1 MTNIAQT
8 WRRTLGSL
16 AAIAGLLV
24 SGLCAAQESSASSMP
39 LIDVHF
45 HLMPFM
51 RPETLEAR
59 MDKNHVALAIS
70 AGAIGG
76 PQIGDPRVRDAD
88 VTLRLA
94 DRYIPASGSGEL
106 YRAERAAGVN
116 LFTDA
121 ANPYRT
127 DALAR
132 LLDQRYSGRR
142 AIPETF
148 PNAENSS
155 VDPMRRRRVPT
166 DGPFFQE
173 LMKLAVQ
180 EKLPLPMHMEWHPE
194 SVAQL
199 ANLLRAFPEGT
210 VVLSH
215 CGKITVAD
223 DIRLFFEQHTNVY
236 CDLGFRGA
244 PLASQE
250 SLKDPKRLIYWPSG
264 LFRKADIKPD
274 WLKLINDFPE
284 RFMMAI
290 DDVHSWEQYDEVVA
304 AIRDGVLAKLDPVVA
319 EQVAY
324 RNALK
329 VYRLPNDTVRPRPQN

>member
-1 MTNIAQT
+1 MTDLSRT
-8 WRRTLGSL
+8 LRRTLGRF
-16 AAIAGLLV
+16 AAIAGLLA
-24 SGLCAAQESSASSMP
+24 SGVCAAQEPAAGSMP

-51 RPETLEAR
+51 RPEALEAR

-76 PQIGDPRVRDAD
+76 PQIGSPRARDAE
-88 VTLRLA
+88 VTLLL
-94 DRYIPASGSGEL
+94 DSRYIPASGSGEL
-106 YRAERAAGVN
+106 YRAERAAGTA

-121 ANPYRT
+121 ANPHRT
-127 DALAR
+127 DAFAR
-132 LLDQRYSGRR
+132 LLEQRYDGRR

-155 VDPMRRRRVPT
+155 VDPLRRRRVPT

-180 EKLPLPMHMEWHPE
+180 ENLPLPMHMEWHPE

-199 ANLLRAFPEGT
+199 ANLLRAHPLGT

-223 DIRLFFEQHTNVY
+223 DIRRFFEQHTNVY

-250 SLKDPKRLIYWPSG
+250 SLKDPNRLIYWPSG

-274 WLKLINDFPE
+274 WLKLINDFPD

-304 AIRDGVLAKLDPVVA
+304 AIRDGVLAKLEPKIA

-324 RNALK
+324 RNAIK
-329 VYRLPNDTVRPRPQN
+329 VYRLPDDTVRVKPQN